1 MMRLPSFSILPN
13 EVTMAHNI
21 CPDNGLPRLWRPVE
35 PGSLG
40 FEGGRRIV
48 SLMLPGN
55 IQLLDKELLEGLPEL
70 DRLRVLHT
78 GADFVTV

>member
-1 MMRLPSFSILPN
+1 
-13 EVTMAHNI
+13 MAHNI
-21 CPDNGLPRLWRPVE
+21 CPDGGPPRLWRPVE

-40 FEGGRRIV
+40 YEGSRPIV

-70 DRLRVLHT
+70 VRLQVLHT